1 MNNGDDELQA
11 PDLEAA
17 ESAANPCPP
26 IVNENAVRIT
36 HHYDIGNQDVFV
48 ERRTGEVDPMR
59 AAIYCQFKAEKLA
72 GDREVM
78 NLGIAAALIAFYG
91 FVHCAECECPT
102 IDLYK
107 DREAFCGP
115 RHEGLMADE
124 SLHREG
130 LEEFMARFVH

>member
-1 MNNGDDELQA
+1 MNDSELQA
-11 PDLEAA
+11 TGPDHT
-17 ESAANPCPP
+17 ANADNPFPP
-26 IVNENAVRIT
+26 DVNEKAVRIT

-48 ERRTGEVDPMR
+48 ERRTGDVDPKR
-59 AAIYCQFKAEKLA
+59 AAIYCQFTAEKVA

-102 IDLYK
+102 VDLYK

-115 RHEGLMADE
+115 GHAELMADA

-130 LEEFMARFVH
+130 LEEFLGRFLH

>member
-1 MNNGDDELQA
+1 MNDSAPQA
-11 PDLEAA
+11 PDLYAA
-17 ESAANPCPP
+17 ENADNPFPTD
-26 IVNENAVRIT
+26 VDEKAVRIT

-48 ERRTGEVDPMR
+48 ERRTGDVDPVR

-91 FVHCAECECPT
+91 FVHCAECECLT

-115 RHEGLMADE
+115 GHAELMGDQ

-130 LEEFMARFVH
+130 LEEFLARFVH

>member
-1 MNNGDDELQA
+1 MRDNELQDPGSDDTVNA
-11 PDLEAA
+11 D
-17 ESAANPCPP
+17 NPIPP
-26 IVNENAVRIT
+26 IANEKAVRIT

-48 ERRTGEVDPMR
+48 ERRIGEVDPVR
-59 AAIYCQFKAEKLA
+59 AAIYCQFKAEMAA

-78 NLGIAAALIAFYG
+78 NIGIAAALIAFYG

-115 RHEGLMADE
+115 GYDDLMADE
-124 SLHREG
+124 SLRREG
-130 LEEFMARFVH
+130 LEEFLVRFVH